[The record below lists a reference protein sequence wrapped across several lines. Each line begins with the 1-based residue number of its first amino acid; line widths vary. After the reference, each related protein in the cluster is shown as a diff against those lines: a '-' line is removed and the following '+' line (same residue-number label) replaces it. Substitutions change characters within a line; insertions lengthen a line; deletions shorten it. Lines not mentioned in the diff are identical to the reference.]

1 MKADDPVHVP
11 IQARAVQHHHRR
23 LLDSLGRRAWLAAR
37 RGLGVVQRPL
47 NDHLGAG
54 MLFKKRGLNFTD
66 IPIVDDEDARAEMQ
80 RRSGASSVPQIFI
93 NDQPIGGF
101 DELYELQESG
111 DLDKL
116 LGTCADVAGN

>member
-1 MKADDPVHVP
+1 MVK
-11 IQARAVQHHHRR
+11 QAKIEIYGSGPCAYC
-23 LLDSLGRRAWLAAR
+23 AAAR
-37 RGLGVVQRPL
+37 MLLKKKGL
-47 NDHLGAG
+47 D
-54 MLFKKRGLNFTD
+54 FTD
-66 IPIVDDEDARAEMQ
+66 IPIVDNKDARAEMQ

-116 LGTCADVAGN
+116 LGASPDVAGN